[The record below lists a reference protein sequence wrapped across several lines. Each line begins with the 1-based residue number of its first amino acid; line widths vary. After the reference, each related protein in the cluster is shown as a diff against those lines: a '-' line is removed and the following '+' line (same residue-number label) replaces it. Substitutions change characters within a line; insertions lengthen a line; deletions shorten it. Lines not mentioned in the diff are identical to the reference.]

1 MGYPEHSLI
10 RISDLYFE
18 EGFAPEGARELDFRS
33 LEGTSCYCS
42 AQAQERLRAA
52 LAAKRPGGINWI
64 DGGDYHYLSRFT
76 LEAAAREC
84 GDSPFSLVLFDH
96 HPDMQQA
103 AFGNLLSCGNW
114 ARSAFREIPQLK
126 QALLLGIAPELEL
139 EFLDL
144 VFEGVLAVTTD
155 DLRHTGDALGR
166 DVTEMLSLLE
176 KDWPI
181 YISVDLDVL
190 TREYAR
196 TNWDQGCMTP
206 AQLQECC
213 LRLASSHRILG
224 VDICG
229 GITREKGGT
238 PQDFALNLRIR
249 ERLSEFFASLF

>member
-1 MGYPEHSLI
+1 MGYPEHTII
-10 RISDLYFE
+10 RISELYSE
-18 EGFAPEGARELDFRS
+18 EGFAPEGAREVDFRS

-42 AQAQERLRAA
+42 EQARERIGAE

-64 DGGDYHYLSRFT
+64 DSGDYHYLSRFT
-76 LEAAAREC
+76 LEAAARQC
-84 GDSPFSLVLFDH
+84 GDSPFALVLFDH
-96 HPDMQQA
+96 HPDMQQP
-103 AFGNLLSCGNW
+103 AFGNLLSCGGW
-114 ARSAFREIPQLK
+114 ARGAFTEIPQLK
-126 QALLLGIAPELEL
+126 QVLLLGIAPQLEL

-155 DLRHTGDALGR
+155 DLRHTGDALGG
-166 DVTEMLSLLE
+166 DVKEMLSLVE

-190 TREYAR
+190 TRDFAR

-213 LRLASSHRILG
+213 RRLAASHRILG

-238 PQDFALNLRIR
+238 PQDFALNLRMR
-249 ERLSEFFASLF
+249 ESLSEFFASLF